1 MSQQI
6 ANIPATPATPAA
18 AAPATPL
25 AKKSTTSWA
34 VAAVLVAG
42 ILTLGIP
49 LGIAFVM
56 WNRAAVDA
64 PRHLGDAMR
73 SFATEVLQPRGHRQ
87 RSYLRQ
93 HSGHAASA
101 KLVVLQTTV
110 DADVTRERASGW
122 GMYWGTNVARVAVRG
137 AHVQYA
143 IDLSSLGTSDFTYN
157 ESARTSP
164 SRSPRHLDTAMI
176 AIDPGQIQTLDLR
189 GGWMQLEQTGNARQ
203 RDRRIEAED
212 HHPGEHALHAE

>member
-6 ANIPATPATPAA
+6 ANIPASPAA
-18 AAPATPL
+18 TVPGGPKGAP

-42 ILTLGIP
+42 ILTVGIP

-73 SFATEVLQPRGHRQ
+73 GFATDVLQPKVTVNEVVFASIQDMQRQ
-87 RSYLRQ
+87 Q
-93 HSGHAASA
+93 

-110 DADVTRERASGW
+110 DADVTREEGSTSW
-122 GMYWGTNVARVAVRG
+122 GMYWGTNVARVAVKG

-157 ESARTSP
+157 ESAKTLTVTLP
-164 SRSPRHLDTAMI
+164 PPHLDTTMVS
-176 AIDPGQIQTLDLR
+176 IDPAEIQTLDLR
-189 GGWMQLEQTGNARQ
+189 GGWMRWNKQETRENA
-203 RDRRIEAED
+203 IAELK
-212 HHPGEHALHAE
+212 PKIIIQANT